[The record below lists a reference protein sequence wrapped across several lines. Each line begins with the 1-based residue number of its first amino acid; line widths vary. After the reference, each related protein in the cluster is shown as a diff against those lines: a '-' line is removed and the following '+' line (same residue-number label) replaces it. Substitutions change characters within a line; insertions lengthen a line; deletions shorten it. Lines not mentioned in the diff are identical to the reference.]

1 MLIKFMFSNINLML
15 IVNMTLF
22 KILLEIIYRKILLKK
37 IISNVKTL
45 STQNK
50 QYKIIIIVVLTLSH
64 LLQSFLI
71 SALINLFNNLITL
84 TNNSLGSLTSLNYNI
99 LSAILI
105 SSITWLAFSL
115 PKAINDIIYE
125 KRPLNLTIANA
136 FFDFLIIILLTI
148 FSKLFLSY
156 KILQFENTTN
166 INFENLPT
174 H

>member
-1 MLIKFMFSNINLML
+1 MLIKIMFSNINLIL
-15 IVNMTLF
+15 IVSMTLF
-22 KILLEIIYRKILLKK
+22 KILLEIIYRKILFKK
-37 IISNVKTL
+37 IITGADTL
-45 STQNK
+45 NIQKK
-50 QYKIIIIVVLTLSH
+50 QYKTIIIFVLALNH

-71 SALINLFNNLITL
+71 NALINLFNNLIIL
-84 TNNSLGSLTSLNYNI
+84 TNNSLGSLTGLNYNI

-115 PKAINDIIYE
+115 PKVINDIIYE
-125 KRPLNLTIANA
+125 KRPFNLTIANA
-136 FFDFLIIILLTI
+136 FFDLLIIILLTI

-156 KILQFENTTN
+156 KILQFEKATN

>member
-1 MLIKFMFSNINLML
+1 MLIKFMFSNINLIL
-15 IVNMTLF
+15 IFSITLF
-22 KILLEIIYRKILLKK
+22 KILLEIIYRKVLLKK
-37 IISNVKTL
+37 IIGNVNILT
-45 STQNK
+45 TQNK
-50 QYKIIIIVVLTLSH
+50 QYKIIVIVVLAFNH

-71 SALINLFNNLITL
+71 NALINLFNNLITL
-84 TNNSLGSLTSLNYNI
+84 TNNSLESLTDLNYNV

-115 PKAINDIIYE
+115 PKVINDIIYE
-125 KRPLNLTIANA
+125 KMPFNLTIANA
-136 FFDFLIIILLTI
+136 FFDLLIILLLTT

-156 KILQFENTTN
+156 KILQFENATN

>member
-1 MLIKFMFSNINLML
+1 MLVKFMFSNIDLML
-15 IVNMTLF
+15 IVGMTLF

-37 IISNVKTL
+37 IIYNATTSN
-45 STQNK
+45 TQNK
-50 QYKIIIIVVLTLSH
+50 QYKIIIIVILTFSH
-64 LLQSFLI
+64 LFQSFLI

-99 LSAILI
+99 LFAILI
-105 SSITWLAFSL
+105 SSTTWLAFSL
-115 PKAINDIIYE
+115 PKVINDIIYE
-125 KRPLNLTIANA
+125 KRPFNLTIANA

>member
-1 MLIKFMFSNINLML
+1 MLIKFMFSNINLIL
-15 IVNMTLF
+15 IVSMTLF
-22 KILLEIIYRKILLKK
+22 KILLETIYRKILLKK
-37 IISNVKTL
+37 IITSANTL
-45 STQNK
+45 NTQKK
-50 QYKIIIIVVLTLSH
+50 QYKIIAIFVLALNH

-71 SALINLFNNLITL
+71 NALINLFNNLITL
-84 TNNSLGSLTSLNYNI
+84 TNNSLGSLTDLNYNI

-115 PKAINDIIYE
+115 PKVINDIIYE
-125 KRPLNLTIANA
+125 KRPFNLTIANA
-136 FFDFLIIILLTI
+136 FFDLLTIILLTI

-156 KILQFENTTN
+156 KIFQFESTTN

>member
-37 IISNVKTL
+37 IISNVETL

-125 KRPLNLTIANA
+125 KRPFNLTIANA

>member
-1 MLIKFMFSNINLML
+1 MLIKFMFSNINLIL
-15 IVNMTLF
+15 IVSMTLF
-22 KILLEIIYRKILLKK
+22 NILLEIMYRKILLKK
-37 IISNVKTL
+37 IISNVNTL
-45 STQNK
+45 NTQNK
-50 QYKIIIIVVLTLSH
+50 QYKIIVIVVLAFNY

-71 SALINLFNNLITL
+71 NALINLFNNLITL
-84 TNNSLGSLTSLNYNI
+84 TNNSLEGLTSLNYNV

-115 PKAINDIIYE
+115 PNVIKDIIYK
-125 KRPLNLTIANA
+125 KRPFNLTIANA
-136 FFDFLIIILLTI
+136 FFDLLIIILLTI

>member
-37 IISNVKTL
+37 IISNVETL

-84 TNNSLGSLTSLNYNI
+84 TNNSLESLTSLNYNI

-125 KRPLNLTIANA
+125 KRPFNLTVANA

>member
-1 MLIKFMFSNINLML
+1 MLIKFMFSNINLIL
-15 IVNMTLF
+15 IVSMTLF
-22 KILLEIIYRKILLKK
+22 NILLEIMYRKILLKK
-37 IISNVKTL
+37 IIGNVNTL
-45 STQNK
+45 NTQNK
-50 QYKIIIIVVLTLSH
+50 QYKIIVIVVLAFNY

-71 SALINLFNNLITL
+71 NALINLFNNLITL
-84 TNNSLGSLTSLNYNI
+84 TNNSLEGLTSLNYNV

-115 PKAINDIIYE
+115 PNVIKDIIYK
-125 KRPLNLTIANA
+125 KRPFNLTIANA
-136 FFDFLIIILLTI
+136 FFDLLIIILLTI

>member
-1 MLIKFMFSNINLML
+1 MLVKFMFSNINLIL
-15 IVNMTLF
+15 ILSMTLF

-37 IISNVKTL
+37 IIYNATTSNAK
-45 STQNK
+45 NK
-50 QYKIIIIVVLTLSH
+50 QYKIIIIVILTFSH

-84 TNNSLGSLTSLNYNI
+84 TNNSLGNLTNLNYNI

-115 PKAINDIIYE
+115 PKVINDIIYE
-125 KRPLNLTIANA
+125 KRPFNLTIANA

>member
-1 MLIKFMFSNINLML
+1 MLIKFMFSNINLIL
-15 IVNMTLF
+15 IFSITLF
-22 KILLEIIYRKILLKK
+22 KILLEIIYRKVLLKK
-37 IISNVKTL
+37 IIGNVNILT
-45 STQNK
+45 TQNK
-50 QYKIIIIVVLTLSH
+50 QYKIIVIVVLAFNH

-71 SALINLFNNLITL
+71 NALINLFNNLITL
-84 TNNSLGSLTSLNYNI
+84 TNNSLESLTDLNYNI

-115 PKAINDIIYE
+115 PKVINDIIYE
-125 KRPLNLTIANA
+125 KMPFNLTIANA
-136 FFDFLIIILLTI
+136 FFDLLIILLLTT

-156 KILQFENTTN
+156 KILQFENATN

>member
-1 MLIKFMFSNINLML
+1 MLIKFMFSNINLIL
-15 IVNMTLF
+15 IVSMTLF
-22 KILLEIIYRKILLKK
+22 NILLEIMYRKILLKK
-37 IISNVKTL
+37 IIGNVNTL
-45 STQNK
+45 NTQNK
-50 QYKIIIIVVLTLSH
+50 QYKIIVIVVLAFNH

-71 SALINLFNNLITL
+71 NALINLFNNLITL
-84 TNNSLGSLTSLNYNI
+84 TNNSLEGLTSLNYNV

-115 PKAINDIIYE
+115 PNVIKDIIYE
-125 KRPLNLTIANA
+125 KRPFNLTIVNA
-136 FFDFLIIILLTI
+136 FFDLLIIILLTI

>member
-1 MLIKFMFSNINLML
+1 MLIKFMFSNINLIL
-15 IVNMTLF
+15 IFSITLF
-22 KILLEIIYRKILLKK
+22 KILLEIIYRKVLLKK
-37 IISNVKTL
+37 IIGNVNILT
-45 STQNK
+45 TQNN
-50 QYKIIIIVVLTLSH
+50 QYKIIVIMVLAFNH

-71 SALINLFNNLITL
+71 NALINLFNNLITL
-84 TNNSLGSLTSLNYNI
+84 TNNSLESLTDLNYNI

-115 PKAINDIIYE
+115 PKVINDIIYE
-125 KRPLNLTIANA
+125 KMPFNLTIANA
-136 FFDFLIIILLTI
+136 FFDLLIILLLTT

>member
-1 MLIKFMFSNINLML
+1 MLIKFMFSNINLIL
-15 IVNMTLF
+15 IVSMTLF

-37 IISNVKTL
+37 IIDNNNTL
-45 STQNK
+45 NTKNK
-50 QYKIIIIVVLTLSH
+50 QYKIIIIVVLAFNH

-71 SALINLFNNLITL
+71 NALINLFNNLITL
-84 TNNSLGSLTSLNYNI
+84 TNNSLGNLTSLNYNI

-115 PKAINDIIYE
+115 PKVINDIIYE
-125 KRPLNLTIANA
+125 KRPFNSTIANA
-136 FFDFLIIILLTI
+136 FFDLLIIILLTT

-156 KILQFENTTN
+156 KILQFESTTN

>member
-1 MLIKFMFSNINLML
+1 MLVKFMFSNINLIL
-15 IVNMTLF
+15 IVSMTLF

-37 IISNVKTL
+37 IIYNATTSNTK
-45 STQNK
+45 NK
-50 QYKIIIIVVLTLSH
+50 QYKIIIIVILTFSH

-84 TNNSLGSLTSLNYNI
+84 TNNSIGNLTNLNYNI

-105 SSITWLAFSL
+105 SSITWFAFSL
-115 PKAINDIIYE
+115 PKVINDIIYE
-125 KRPLNLTIANA
+125 KRPFNLTIANA

-148 FSKLFLSY
+148 FSKLFLNY

>member
-15 IVNMTLF
+15 IVSMTLF

-37 IISNVKTL
+37 IIGNVNALNAQKE
-45 STQNK
+45 
-50 QYKIIIIVVLTLSH
+50 QYKIIVTVVLAFNH

-71 SALINLFNNLITL
+71 NALINLFNNLVTL
-84 TNNSLGSLTSLNYNI
+84 TNNSLGELISLNYNI

-115 PKAINDIIYE
+115 PKVINDIIYE
-125 KRPLNLTIANA
+125 KRPFNLTIANA
-136 FFDFLIIILLTI
+136 FFDLLIIILLTI
-148 FSKLFLSY
+148 VSKLFLIY
-156 KILQFENTTN
+156 KIFQFENTTN

>member
-1 MLIKFMFSNINLML
+1 MLIKFMFSNINLIL
-15 IVNMTLF
+15 IFSITLF
-22 KILLEIIYRKILLKK
+22 KILLEIIYRKVLLKK
-37 IISNVKTL
+37 IIGNVNILT
-45 STQNK
+45 TQNK
-50 QYKIIIIVVLTLSH
+50 QYKIIVIMVLAFNH

-71 SALINLFNNLITL
+71 NALINLFNNLITL
-84 TNNSLGSLTSLNYNI
+84 TNNSLESLTDLNYNI

-115 PKAINDIIYE
+115 PKVINDIIYE
-125 KRPLNLTIANA
+125 KMPFNLTIANA
-136 FFDFLIIILLTI
+136 FFDLLIILLLTT

-156 KILQFENTTN
+156 KILQFENATN

>member
-22 KILLEIIYRKILLKK
+22 KILLEIIYQKILLKK
-37 IISNVKTL
+37 IISNVETL

-125 KRPLNLTIANA
+125 KRPFNLTVANA